1 MYFRGL
7 QMNREEFNQLDI
19 KGQVDYFNEELKQEN
34 NNFNAICKS
43 LGISKNT
50 ILNRFKV
57 NGFEPLRAGQRIIG
71 FSHHVGKEE
80 NKKTLESDNM
90 TLTAQNCSV
99 EIKNLTAEN
108 SAVKNPILDSEKLM
122 VKNKSKASD
131 PKDINL
137 ILKRIELLEKKVEE
151 YNTKLCCT
159 KEDLNGDLRSDKNF
173 INSYENTTTKTFK
186 IDVEVYQE
194 LENLFDKYKMYKRQ
208 DIVSSLLKYALDNIE

>member
-1 MYFRGL
+1 
-7 QMNREEFNQLDI
+7 MNREEFNQLDI

-159 KEDLNGDLRSDKNF
+159 KEYLNGDLRSDKNF

>member
-1 MYFRGL
+1 
-7 QMNREEFNQLDI
+7 MNREEFNQLDI

-108 SAVKNPILDSEKLM
+108 SAAKNPILNSEKLL

-137 ILKRIELLEKKVEE
+137 ILKRIELLEQKIKMLESANLHSVKKECE
-151 YNTKLCCT
+151 
-159 KEDLNGDLRSDKNF
+159 NGEFRSDKNF
-173 INSYENTTTKTFK
+173 IKSYENTTTKTFK
-186 IDVEVYQE
+186 IDVEVCNE
-194 LENLFDKYKMYKRQ
+194 LENIFDKYKMYKKQ
-208 DIVSSLLKYALDNIE
+208 DIVSSLLKYALDNI

>member
-1 MYFRGL
+1 
-7 QMNREEFNQLDI
+7 MNREEFNQLDI

-57 NGFEPLRAGQRIIG
+57 NGFEPSRAGQKIIA
-71 FSHHVGKEE
+71 FSQLVEKSEDKDILPSGI
-80 NKKTLESDNM
+80 T
-90 TLTAQNCSV
+90 TLTEQNCSV
-99 EIKNLTAEN
+99 KIENLTAEN

-137 ILKRIELLEKKVEE
+137 ILKRIELLEQKVE
-151 YNTKLCCT
+151 TLQSASLHSIK
-159 KEDLNGDLRSDKNF
+159 KEHLNGDLRSHKNF
-173 INSYENTTTKTFK
+173 INSYENTITKTFK
-186 IDVEVYQE
+186 IDVEVCKE
-194 LENLFDKYKMYKRQ
+194 LENIFDKYKMYKKQ
-208 DIVSSLLKYALDNIE
+208 DIVSSLLKYALDNI

>member
-1 MYFRGL
+1 
-7 QMNREEFNQLDI
+7 MNREEFNQLDV
-19 KGQVDYFNEELKQEN
+19 KGQVDHFNNELKQEN
-34 NNFNAICKS
+34 NNFNAICKQ

-99 EIKNLTAEN
+99 EKKQIKNLTAEN
-108 SAVKNPILDSEKLM
+108 SEVKNLTDENSAM
-122 VKNKSKASD
+122 KNKSKASD
-131 PKDINL
+131 PYKINL
-137 ILKRIELLEKKVEE
+137 ILKRIELLEQKIKILESENLHVVKKE
-151 YNTKLCCT
+151 YLNRELC
-159 KEDLNGDLRSDKNF
+159 SDKNF

-186 IDVEVYQE
+186 IDVEVYNE
-194 LENLFDKYKMYKRQ
+194 LEKIFDKYKMYKKQ
-208 DIVSSLLKYALDNIE
+208 DIVSSLLKYALDNI

>member
-1 MYFRGL
+1 
-7 QMNREEFNQLDI
+7 MNREEFNQLDI

-34 NNFNAICKS
+34 NNFNAICKR

-50 ILNRFKV
+50 ILNRFKS

-71 FSHHVGKEE
+71 FSQQVEKENE
-80 NKKTLESDNM
+80 QNLGSYNATE
-90 TLTAQNCSV
+90 TAQNCSV
-99 EIKNLTAEN
+99 EIKKLTAKN
-108 SAVKNPILDSEKLM
+108 SEVKNPILDSEKLM

-137 ILKRIELLEKKVEE
+137 ILKRIELLEQKVKELE
-151 YNTKLCCT
+151 NKGLC
-159 KEDLNGDLRSDKNF
+159 EDKNF

-194 LENLFDKYKMYKRQ
+194 LEKVFNKYKMYKRQ

>member
-1 MYFRGL
+1 
-7 QMNREEFNQLDI
+7 MNREEFNQLDI

-71 FSHHVGKEE
+71 FSPKVGKEITE
-80 NKKTLESDNM
+80 
-90 TLTAQNCSV
+90 QNCSV
-99 EIKNLTAEN
+99 KIENLTAEN
-108 SAVKNPILDSEKLM
+108 SAVKNPILDSEKLL
-122 VKNKSKASD
+122 VKNKCNVSD

-137 ILKRIELLEKKVEE
+137 ILKRVELLEQKVEILQSA
-151 YNTKLCCT
+151 NLGLD
-159 KEDLNGDLRSDKNF
+159 KEDGKIFCSDKNF

-186 IDVEVYQE
+186 IDVEVYKK
-194 LENLFDKYKMYKRQ
+194 LENIFDKYKMYKKQ
-208 DIVSSLLKYALDNIE
+208 DIVSSLLYILYLSNIFSDRKSTRLNSSHTT